1 MAILS
6 YPILF
11 YRSKIDMEMNFN
23 VDLQKLG
30 ISCYDTIE
38 KSIQEK
44 CSYPDIHITVLI
56 TKVVRNSLK
65 TGNPDNFS

>member
-11 YRSKIDMEMNFN
+11 YRSKIDMEMNFK

-30 ISCYDTIE
+30 ISIFDKIE
-38 KSIQEK
+38 KYTLEK
-44 CSYPDIHITVLI
+44 GCYPDIQYTVIIINVIRLSE
-56 TKVVRNSLK
+56 V
-65 TGNPDNFS
+65 NF